1 MGIYVDCAGVVLVS
15 ILLCSL
21 CFCCMKLKDD
31 KLRFRH
37 RRWTGAD
44 WTWGKWTMLRVN
56 EHCTE
61 PHTHTK
67 TILFSFMFYM
77 RSPMIAQQPLICVNE
92 CVPNHS
98 RANLVQAKKKIAHE
112 QFKFKCKYLR
122 SVEIVYAQHSSN
134 EKARC
139 NSQNPSRCRCQLSI
153 QIKWTRSRYS
163 WLLSSFTVFDTWFN
177 E

>member
-21 CFCCMKLKDD
+21 CFCCMKLKAD
-31 KLRFRH
+31 KLHFRH

-77 RSPMIAQQPLICVNE
+77 RSQMIAQQPLICVNE

-98 RANLVQAKKKIAHE
+98 RANISTGEEKNRTRAIQIQMQIFTFGRNCVCTA
-112 QFKFKCKYLR
+112 QFKWKSALQFSKSIAVPMSIIYTNKMNSF
-122 SVEIVYAQHSSN
+122 SVFLVAFVIHSI
-134 EKARC
+134 RHV
-139 NSQNPSRCRCQLSI
+139 I
-153 QIKWTRSRYS
+153 
-163 WLLSSFTVFDTWFN
+163 
-177 E
+177 